1 MLIRLI
7 EIHMENTF
15 TKISENNTDPGKDYV
30 LKEIYVNPEHVIMMR
45 EDRKMNN
52 KISKCDISK
61 ELHPRQ
67 EFTTIRINS
76 GHSGVDVTVVGSL
89 SAIQEK
95 LNTNKQLLKG

>member
-1 MLIRLI
+1 MLVRLI
-7 EIHMENTF
+7 EINLENNAF
-15 TKISENNTDPGKDYV
+15 TKISESNLGPKDYA

-45 EDRKMNN
+45 ENRKMSS
-52 KISKCDISK
+52 KISGCGISK
-61 ELHPRQ
+61 ELHPGQ

-95 LNTNKQLLKG
+95 LNTSKQLLKG